1 VISRRAFV
9 KQSAATVTGLFLAW
23 GVARP
28 RKVLAETL
36 NVGVPAKVVN
46 LTYDPEAGEIT
57 SCIELPV
64 GLYKASQLGQAGFAV
79 RLEVNYTSGGNPVNV
94 SSTTALSDLSK
105 VEIDKGTVEVEGCIE
120 APFPPDDINAMKG
133 EAIIFIPVEVGE

>member
-1 VISRRAFV
+1 M
-9 KQSAATVTGLFLAW
+9 
-23 GVARP
+23 
-28 RKVLAETL
+28 
-36 NVGVPAKVVN
+36 
-46 LTYDPEAGEIT
+46 
-57 SCIELPV
+57 
-64 GLYKASQLGQAGFAV
+64 

-105 VEIDKGTVEVEGCIE
+105 VEIDKGTVEIEGCVE